1 MIITV
6 EHLSK
11 HTTKAYATNIMNALQ
26 KGFVPVKIR
35 QVTINNYIRCIR
47 HVDLDDA
54 INFFEDLL
62 NRDTRPMTQV
72 AGKKKLEILMKIKG
86 VDDA

>member
-1 MIITV
+1 MMITV

-26 KGFVPVKIR
+26 KGFVPVKVK
-35 QVTINNYIRCIR
+35 QVTIKDYIRCIR

-54 INFFEDLL
+54 ISFYEDLL
-62 NRDTRPMTQV
+62 DRDKRPLTQV
-72 AGKKKLEILMKIKG
+72 AGKKKLEILKG
-86 VDDA
+86 VKYESK

>member
-1 MIITV
+1 MLITV

-11 HTTKAYATNIMNALQ
+11 HTTKKYATNIMNALQ

-35 QVTINNYIRCIR
+35 QVTIKDYIRCIR

-54 INFFEDLL
+54 IDFFEDLL
-62 NRDTRPMTQV
+62 DRDKRQLTQV
-72 AGKKKLEILMKIKG
+72 AGKKKLEILRSIK
-86 VDDA
+86 